1 MVTILTMGVLLPVLA
16 AMVPL
21 IVLPWWSFYY
31 DVTPRVV
38 LILAGAAFVL
48 LSPAFWRVPATR
60 SGKQFLALTGF
71 QAAALALAT
80 IFSTRRGLSFLGS
93 TWRKE
98 GLPVEL
104 AILIWGAATFIWIS
118 SDPFRLRL
126 FLRITVLASL
136 PVALYGIAQYFGID
150 PLLPPAGYHFGEGKF
165 EIVRP
170 PSTLGHAAYFA
181 TFLLYPLFAGVALAK
196 SETGRAWKTAAFGAA
211 VAAGFGIV
219 LSGTRAALLG
229 GLAGL
234 VFLAFRQAH
243 SESVVRV
250 KANEGLTANR
260 LRFAIGA
267 AAAIAMLVA
276 FYLSPAGER
285 LRARVH
291 WSEEDSVGGAR
302 LLLWRDTLRMAGARW
317 TAGYGP
323 ETFVVEFPSHESPAL
338 ARAHPD
344 FYHESPHNIFLEAFV
359 SSGVLG
365 LLAFAG
371 WTAFGLAYARGP
383 TGAAF
388 VAMLVSQQFT
398 AFTAPTELYFYISL
412 AIVAASAPGVSAF
425 RAVGSGKMVAQA
437 LACEPPLAL
446 RAALAAPFALFAI
459 LLGTGDA
466 MLASARRALDRN
478 DVETAGRTVTR
489 ARAWHAAADI
499 YFSRRLLAAHLPD
512 PASRLRA
519 WKAAMA
525 AARSAPDTADDP
537 MNAFVNLASFYAG
550 ESDVVNV
557 EKTLR
562 ASISAAPN
570 WFKSHWLLAQILA
583 LEGQVPAA
591 QAEARAAAERDGGRD
606 AEVLQLV
613 QRLTNR

>member
-1 MVTILTMGVLLPVLA
+1 MGVVLPVLA

-21 IVLPWWSFYY
+21 IVLPRWSFYY
-31 DVTPRVV
+31 DVTPHVV
-38 LILAGAAFVL
+38 LILAGAAFAL
-48 LSPAFWRVPATR
+48 LSTAFWRAPATR

-71 QAAALALAT
+71 QAAVIALAT
-80 IFSTRRGLSFLGS
+80 IFSMRRDLSFLGS

-104 AILIWGAATFIWIS
+104 AILILGAATFIWIT
-118 SDPFRLRL
+118 SDPSRLRL

-136 PVALYGIAQYFGID
+136 PVALYGMAQYFGID
-150 PLLPPAGYHFGEGKF
+150 PLLSPSGYHFGEGKF

-181 TFLLYPLFAGVALAK
+181 TFLLYPLFAGMALAK
-196 SETGRAWKTAAFGAA
+196 SETARAWKTAAFAA
-211 VAAGFGIV
+211 TIAAGFAIV

-229 GLAGL
+229 GLAGF
-234 VFLAFRQAH
+234 VFLAFR
-243 SESVVRV
+243 
-250 KANEGLTANR
+250 EGLTANR
-260 LRFAIGA
+260 LRFAIGTA
-267 AAAIAMLVA
+267 VAIAMLIA

-291 WSEEDSVGGAR
+291 WSEEDSLGGAR

-323 ETFVVEFPSHESPAL
+323 ESFVVEFPPHASLAL

-344 FYHESPHNIFLEAFV
+344 FYHESPHNIFLDALV

-365 LLAFAG
+365 LLALAG
-371 WTAFGLAYARGP
+371 WTVFGFAYARGP
-383 TGAAF
+383 MGGAFA
-388 VAMLVSQQFT
+388 AMLVSQQFT

-412 AIVAASAPGVSAF
+412 AIVAASALPRSAQRPAPGISTF
-425 RAVGSGKMVAQA
+425 REVGSGKMVAQA
-437 LACEPPLAL
+437 LACDPPLAL
-446 RAALAAPFALFAI
+446 RAALAAPFAFFAI
-459 LLGTGDA
+459 FLGTGDA

-478 DVETAGRTVTR
+478 DTAAAERTVTR

-499 YFSRRLLAAHLPD
+499 YFSRRFLEAHLPD
-512 PASRLRA
+512 PALRLRA
-519 WKAAMA
+519 WKTAME
-525 AARSAPDTADDP
+525 AARSAPATADDP

-550 ESDVVNV
+550 EGDVANV
-557 EKTLR
+557 EQTLR

-570 WFKSHWLLAQILA
+570 WFKSHWLLAQVLA
-583 LEGQVPAA
+583 LKGQLPAA
-591 QAEARAAAERDGGRD
+591 QAEARSAAERDGGKD
-606 AEVLQLV
+606 AEVAQLV
-613 QRLTNR
+613 RRLTNR